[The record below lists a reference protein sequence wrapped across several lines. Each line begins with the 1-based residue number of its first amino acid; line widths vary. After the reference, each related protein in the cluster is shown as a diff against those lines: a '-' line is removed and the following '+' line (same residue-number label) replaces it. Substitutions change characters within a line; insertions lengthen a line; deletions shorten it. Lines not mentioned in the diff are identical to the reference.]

1 MKVCLKAV
9 TGFYILFGPLQVKRL
24 YFSFCSIACKQTINR
39 KKKKKGENF
48 LKTKYLCQ
56 SNILEVFFVEK
67 FLMFWDFFLSL
78 LQPALPKN
86 RQILPQI
93 SIQLLP
99 ICRVQSSAHELS
111 SRNDTAIV

>member
-9 TGFYILFGPLQVKRL
+9 TGFYILFGTLQVKRL

-39 KKKKKGENF
+39 KKKKGENF

-67 FLMFWDFFLSL
+67 FLMFWDYFFSFKTCTSKEQTDSSTDKYAASTY
-78 LQPALPKN
+78 LQSAEFS
-86 RQILPQI
+86 PQA
-93 SIQLLP
+93 
-99 ICRVQSSAHELS
+99 V
-111 SRNDTAIV
+111 